1 MYKKLFIFKNI
12 KKKKKKKHHKKMFI
26 LLILNWMKFIPFFN

>member
-1 MYKKLFIFKNI
+1 MYKKLFIFNHI
-12 KKKKKKKHHKKMFI
+12 NKKKKKKHHKKMFI

>member
-1 MYKKLFIFKNI
+1 MYKKLFIFNHI